1 MSTIPTAPA
10 AGTGSAA
17 SPAAPPSQ
25 ALFPGMGGPKLPGLP
40 GLPGSGPPS
49 FFQPTPAA
57 SEAGEMNGGSNLGS
71 MSGLSGLDAS
81 FPGSRNAS
89 QPNFFMPGPAAPS
102 SSTTTEDTQG
112 AGGAADSLLEDSQGM
127 RTSSGSGAAVE
138 QRQSSEGNVLSLR
151 QSSEGTGMTLR
162 ESDTSG
168 SSRVPAV
175 SGPSIVSLAAWRPP
189 SSPDLSQTAT
199 SRVPGGQHV
208 HLLQQQG
215 SSADMEADAR
225 AEVSSPTLCPVKQQQ
240 QPGEEQHSAQEP
252 WAGASGAGDSAAHM
266 NGFGSSVN
274 AGAGAAEPLANG
286 NHSGPGAPEQQ
297 HEHGQQ
303 LPQTLSSQLSVG
315 WDHRPARDP
324 FDAADEAP
332 AASTTW
338 GAAEGGGY
346 GWEGAPEGGEWGQSA
361 PEGGE
366 WGQSYPTDYSST
378 QQQPQDPLAV
388 GTSGEAG
395 AGWGQHQYGDGWGQ
409 EGGWG
414 NGVDAAAVG
423 GAADPEGGAASGSSP
438 PGAAAADA
446 NGWQQPQAAD
456 GQQPDSYYNHY
467 GMQYGEQYG
476 GQQDQQYH
484 QYGADAG
491 ADTYGHQYGAEAG
504 ADMYGQQ
511 YAADQAGAVANG
523 DYQQSLQDGA
533 AAYSGYQQQSPAAAG
548 PGSAAEQRPV
558 EVLEPVHPELPGIS
572 VAGQGSGS
580 VASPTYAPPGS
591 SGSKGS
597 RGTGRLRHASTPGS
611 PLTHQSS
618 VGALLPQPPRFSV
631 GGVGTQQSLGVDG
644 QAEAAAVILS
654 PQAAAG
660 DPSMLTTIRPSSPY
674 ARAVSPLSRTSTGI
688 AEAVVSK
695 QSSGGFPIPS
705 PPSHGGLLGS
715 RATSGIFIPGSTGV
729 LAAGVSSSTKPW
741 QPSAQ
746 AEASAAQAPQFL
758 QPQHPMQEQGLVNG
772 YDPTAAASHSQWHQ
786 EQQEQSLGLWH
797 QQQQQQVSPAAGSSS
812 AAQVPPFMP
821 GLLESLPRLD
831 APTGHD
837 KHDIGQRMSAS
848 GVAAGLEGCGDQLKA
863 VQRAHPYDQFLAQA
877 LSQVNWQAVHFK
889 QPGKLN
895 KLLPWEELEMEKAL
909 AEEAQQ
915 QESGQG
921 RKSRK
926 CALLPAERTHIYQ

>member
-1 MSTIPTAPA
+1 VSTIPTAPA

-25 ALFPGMGGPKLPGLP
+25 ALLPGMAGPKLPGLP

-71 MSGLSGLDAS
+71 MSGLSGLDTS

-112 AGGAADSLLEDSQGM
+112 AGGAADSLLDDSQGM
-127 RTSSGSGAAVE
+127 RTSSGSGAAAGE
-138 QRQSSEGNVLSLR
+138 QRQSSGGNVLSLR
-151 QSSEGTGMTLR
+151 QSSEGTGTTLR

-168 SSRVPAV
+168 SGRVPAD
-175 SGPSIVSLAAWRPP
+175 SGPSIVSLAAWRPT
-189 SSPDLSQTAT
+189 SSPDLSQTAS
-199 SRVPGGQHV
+199 SRAPGGQHV
-208 HLLQQQG
+208 QLLQQQG

-225 AEVSSPTLCPVKQQQ
+225 AEVSSPTLCPIK

-274 AGAGAAEPLANG
+274 PGAGAAEPLANG
-286 NHSGPGAPEQQ
+286 NHSGPGALEQQ

-303 LPQTLSSQLSVG
+303 QPQALSSQLSAG
-315 WDHRPARDP
+315 WDNRPARDP

-332 AASTTW
+332 AASTAW
-338 GAAEGGGY
+338 AAEGGEY
-346 GWEGAPEGGEWGQSA
+346 GWEGAPEGGEWGQSYQA
-361 PEGGE
+361 
-366 WGQSYPTDYSST
+366 DYSST

-395 AGWGQHQYGDGWGQ
+395 AGWGQHQYGELWGQ

-423 GAADPEGGAASGSSP
+423 GAADPEGAA
-438 PGAAAADA
+438 ATAADA
-446 NGWQQPQAAD
+446 NGWQQSQAAD
-456 GQQPDSYYNHY
+456 GQQPDSYYNQY
-467 GMQYGEQYG
+467 GMQYGEQYD
-476 GQQDQQYH
+476 GQQGQQYVQQCTDH
-484 QYGADAG
+484 QYS
-491 ADTYGHQYGAEAG
+491 AEGG
-504 ADMYGQQ
+504 ADMCGQQ

-533 AAYSGYQQQSPAAAG
+533 AAFSGYQQPSPAAAG
-548 PGSAAEQRPV
+548 PGSAAEQQPV

-580 VASPTYAPPGS
+580 MASPTYAPPGS

-631 GGVGTQQSLGVDG
+631 GGVGAQQSLGVDG

-729 LAAGVSSSTKPW
+729 LAAGVTSGTKPW
-741 QPSAQ
+741 QPGAQ
-746 AEASAAQAPQFL
+746 AEASAAAAAQAPQFL

-772 YDPTAAASHSQWHQ
+772 YDPAAAAASHSQWLQ

-797 QQQQQQVSPAAGSSS
+797 QQQQQAPAAGGSSA
-812 AAQVPPFMP
+812 AAQVPPFVP

-837 KHDIGQRMSAS
+837 KHDMAQHMSAS
-848 GVAAGLEGCGDQLKA
+848 GVAAGLEGRDDHLKA

-895 KLLPWEELEMEKAL
+895 KLLPWEELEMEQAL

-926 CALLPAERTHIYQ
+926 CASLPAECTQFNQCMGL